1 MSDKSKNNRSDTE
14 DNVIFLSNF
23 INHNSA
29 PVNSEFDNS
38 EDFLEN
44 TSTALPTPLVLYQRK
59 LLCISG
65 IILVGALF
73 FSFHFR
79 NYAPLILLLG
89 SAYMLFKAC
98 LVQRH
103 FLSGQIV
110 ELGAVC
116 TGVSVS
122 KIKDRIH
129 VTFRTAAE
137 EDGNGEPGYLKFAV
151 PMRSSQD
158 DFIVDAPYVIYF
170 DQTNPHSLIA
180 SVQV

>member
-73 FSFHFR
+73 FSF
-79 NYAPLILLLG
+79 P
-89 SAYMLFKAC
+89 
-98 LVQRH
+98 
-103 FLSGQIV
+103 
-110 ELGAVC
+110 
-116 TGVSVS
+116 
-122 KIKDRIH
+122 
-129 VTFRTAAE
+129 
-137 EDGNGEPGYLKFAV
+137 P
-151 PMRSSQD
+151 
-158 DFIVDAPYVIYF
+158 
-170 DQTNPHSLIA
+170 
-180 SVQV
+180 